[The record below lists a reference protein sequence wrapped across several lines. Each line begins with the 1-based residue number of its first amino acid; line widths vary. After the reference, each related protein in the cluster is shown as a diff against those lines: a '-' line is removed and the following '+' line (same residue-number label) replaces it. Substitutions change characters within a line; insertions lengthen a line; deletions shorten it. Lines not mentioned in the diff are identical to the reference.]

1 MIKHLCT
8 KASLLKLW
16 LLQIDGSCPND
27 PDIIYFRFRI
37 LPFTFQFYESS
48 FGLPDRRSKISLRIC
63 FGNYFGRRKLKR
75 KTNKTYGKQPSLM
88 HYTFSDTFFAGVEF
102 SSVYRLGNLFCTV
115 PFRKITFLIDQVGF
129 FFSIGSIFCSLKTGI
144 HNVPSTNSQGRKKQ
158 SHDRRS

>member
-37 LPFTFQFYESS
+37 LAFTFQFYEAS
-48 FGLPDRRSKISLRIC
+48 FGLLDRRSKISLRIF

-75 KTNKTYGKQPSLM
+75 KTNKTYGRQPSLM

-129 FFSIGSIFCSLKTGI
+129 FLSIDSIFCSLKTGI
-144 HNVPSTNSQGRKKQ
+144 HNVPSTNSQSRKMQ